1 MLTVNIIHALIAA
14 KLAKLQQALNSDWEG
29 FLFIYIFF
37 SLLPLGIFIRMIL
50 RMNVPINRNTA
61 KIAHTPGCTGVE
73 LDGSRAK
80 LARNAPVALHG

>member
-1 MLTVNIIHALIAA
+1 M
-14 KLAKLQQALNSDWEG
+14 
-29 FLFIYIFF
+29 
-37 SLLPLGIFIRMIL
+37 LPLGIFIRMIL

-80 LARNAPVALHG
+80 LARNAPVALYG